1 MNEEITNEV
10 NKLKAQVK
18 YMTTYTPNAASPYE
32 SIEVNELYL
41 ALSKAQLDMSVA
53 KTDSVNP
60 FFKSKYADLT
70 DLVKASRPSLSKFG
84 LCVIQRVLPD
94 EKNQLCLFTRLCHA
108 SGQWMESRMPILP
121 PKQDIQAIGSY
132 ITYLRRYNYSS
143 ITGVVA
149 DDEDDDGEVAMRST
163 RTQERIEVMKPSTSI
178 SQEQLKLISNEL
190 EGFEDILD
198 DLLSGYNIT
207 KLSSLPEKNFVKC
220 LERIREIRRAKEIN

>member
-32 SIEVNELYL
+32 SIEVNELYQAL
-41 ALSKAQLDMSVA
+41 AKAQLDMSVA